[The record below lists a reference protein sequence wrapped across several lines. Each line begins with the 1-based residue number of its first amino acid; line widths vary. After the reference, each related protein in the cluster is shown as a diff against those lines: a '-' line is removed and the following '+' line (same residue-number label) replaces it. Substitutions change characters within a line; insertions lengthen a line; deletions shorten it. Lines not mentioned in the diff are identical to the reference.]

1 MPTLAQKG
9 TFSFDPKAK
18 ITTDQK
24 VWLENETAIN
34 IIIKVLNAKLSK
46 TGIENRLYF
55 LRGRTGSGKS
65 TMMISSLYEAIIK
78 NSRGKLIC
86 SEPRVVLTK
95 ANATDV
101 IRYNK
106 TYQFGK
112 QMGVLSGSEKILC
125 TEKECMYYCTPQILN
140 DKLLKMTQ
148 LTDEGEIRHNLSQYK
163 IVVVDEVHV
172 LDLPM
177 MSLLKT
183 VRDVVNKYGSIPECP
198 LFIFASATID
208 TNQMV
213 SYFFPKNSEQI
224 YENPLVI
231 GNVAGSSN
239 HPVNEQFLTDQEIA
253 TYNEREKK
261 EGRGSCYTMMAYHF
275 YKNYFKELDKSTS
288 FVKGPDNMQVQC
300 RDVLFFV
307 PLMFGIE
314 CIGKILKALISK
326 ECPYFQIINGT
337 TYQQVL
343 EWRTQNKGRKRV
355 LFIGFGRGYSPASDE
370 LLSKPIETDP
380 DSLKNEIR
388 IIAATPVIET
398 GKTVVTLNLCIDM
411 GLSTQSIYNP
421 LTYDPTNALQY
432 LKQIPTNMN
441 QSIQRLGRVGR
452 EAPGNYLHFYSKNIM
467 NKFLP
472 GDIPETINTPCIS
485 SLLLNHFKNFE
496 MYKFF
501 DVINENHYLYPTSID
516 ILIRSANDLIQSGY
530 ITAYGQ
536 VVCLRSSFE
545 YSEGWIQYARFLYYV
560 LGYPLWDALVL
571 ASVNWKFFPPLISLS
586 DLNPESLRFK
596 MNNIINDEPTDVVIE
611 GIQRARNVLT
621 SIMYGQ
627 DETFTFIKSRIY

>member
-148 LTDEGEIRHNLSQYK
+148 LTDEGEIRHNLIQYK

-239 HPVNEQFLTDQEIA
+239 HPVNEQFLTDQ
-253 TYNEREKK
+253 
-261 EGRGSCYTMMAYHF
+261 
-275 YKNYFKELDKSTS
+275 
-288 FVKGPDNMQVQC
+288 
-300 RDVLFFV
+300 
-307 PLMFGIE
+307 
-314 CIGKILKALISK
+314 
-326 ECPYFQIINGT
+326 
-337 TYQQVL
+337 
-343 EWRTQNKGRKRV
+343 
-355 LFIGFGRGYSPASDE
+355 
-370 LLSKPIETDP
+370 
-380 DSLKNEIR
+380 
-388 IIAATPVIET
+388 
-398 GKTVVTLNLCIDM
+398 
-411 GLSTQSIYNP
+411 
-421 LTYDPTNALQY
+421 
-432 LKQIPTNMN
+432 
-441 QSIQRLGRVGR
+441 
-452 EAPGNYLHFYSKNIM
+452 
-467 NKFLP
+467 
-472 GDIPETINTPCIS
+472 
-485 SLLLNHFKNFE
+485 
-496 MYKFF
+496 
-501 DVINENHYLYPTSID
+501 
-516 ILIRSANDLIQSGY
+516 
-530 ITAYGQ
+530 
-536 VVCLRSSFE
+536 
-545 YSEGWIQYARFLYYV
+545 
-560 LGYPLWDALVL
+560 
-571 ASVNWKFFPPLISLS
+571 
-586 DLNPESLRFK
+586 
-596 MNNIINDEPTDVVIE
+596 
-611 GIQRARNVLT
+611 
-621 SIMYGQ
+621 
-627 DETFTFIKSRIY
+627 